1 MPFIETRGWRLAGA
15 LAVTA
20 ALLTPGVASASQVPR
35 SLAAPEAFSQDA
47 PDCPNMPSEPI
58 TLTYWEAANEY
69 LSEEGVATLDAEFME
84 AYPNVELVR
93 VARVFNDIIATERL
107 QASGPN
113 PPDILVS
120 NGGYALLGPLVA
132 AGLLL
137 PLDPYAETFGWLDRF
152 GESVLRP
159 QRFSDDGKVYGTGS
173 LWMLAPAATF
183 VGLYVHKAN
192 LESLG
197 LEAPATFEAFEASLQ
212 AAKEAGLTPIAAG
225 VQDGWPAI
233 HMFTSF
239 QNVVVPT
246 EELRDI
252 VFHTNPASFDTPE
265 NVEAA
270 RIAQRFGSEGYYSE
284 GYLGKTIQSAIDDF
298 NAGQALYFL
307 QGTYFSLPIVQALG
321 DEAEMELIPGFEE
334 GPFTVTGGPGLGWGI
349 SSRSPNPDAAACYI
363 DWRTGQRASEL
374 FVEEG
379 GLPAMPFDY
388 QGDSAFTSSVFEAW
402 SEAVERDAV
411 VPYIDFAA
419 TNLLDVLTARSQ
431 ELVAGQITPEQFGAD
446 IQAQY
451 EQFEP

>member
-1 MPFIETRGWRLAGA
+1 MRFLECRGWRLPAV

-20 ALLTPGVASASQVPR
+20 ALAMTTVASGAQ
-35 SLAAPEAFSQDA
+35 EG
-47 PDCPNMPSEPI
+47 PDCPNMPTEPI

-69 LSEEGVATLDAEFME
+69 LSEDGVAILDAEFME
-84 AYPNVELVR
+84 KYPNVELER
-93 VARVFNDIIATERL
+93 VSKVFSDIIATERL

-120 NGGYALLGPLVA
+120 NGGYALLGPLVS
-132 AGLLL
+132 AGLLR
-137 PLDPYAETFGWLDRF
+137 PLDEYAETFGWLDQF

-159 QRFSDDGKVYGTGS
+159 QRFSDDGKTYGVGS

-183 VGLYVHKAN
+183 VGLYVHKDN

-197 LEAPATFEAFEASLQ
+197 LEVPTTFEEFEASLVS
-212 AAKEAGLTPIAAG
+212 AKDAGLTPISAG

-246 EELRDI
+246 EQLRDI
-252 VFHTNPASFDTPE
+252 VFHTNPASFDTAE
-265 NVEAA
+265 NIEAA
-270 RIAQRFGSEGYYSE
+270 QIAQRFGEEGYYSD
-284 GYLGKTIQSAIDDF
+284 GYLGKTVQAAIDDF

-307 QGTYFSLPIVQALG
+307 QGTYFSHPIVQALG
-321 DEAEMELIPGFEE
+321 DSSEMALVPGFTD
-334 GPFTVTGGPGLGWGI
+334 GPLTVTGGPGLGWAI
-349 SSRSPNPDAAACYI
+349 SAKSQNADAAACYI
-363 DWRTGQRASEL
+363 DWRTGQHASEL
-374 FVEEG
+374 FVSEG

-388 QGDSAFTSSVFEAW
+388 QGDSSFTKSVFDAW

-419 TNLLDVLTARSQ
+419 TNLLDVLTAASQ
-431 ELVAGQITPEQFGAD
+431 ELVGGQITPEQFAKD

>member
-1 MPFIETRGWRLAGA
+1 MRYMEGHGGRLAVMVA
-15 LAVTA
+15 LMA
-20 ALLTPGVASASQVPR
+20 ALTFTGVASGSQGPAPER
-35 SLAAPEAFSQDA
+35 AGAAPGQEL
-47 PDCPNMPSEPI
+47 PDCPNMPTEPI

-84 AYPNVELVR
+84 RYPNVELVR
-93 VARVFNDIIATERL
+93 VAKVFNDIIATERL

-137 PLDPYAETFGWLDRF
+137 PLDEYAETFGWLDRF

-159 QRFSDDGKVYGTGS
+159 QRFSDDGKTYGVGS

-183 VGLYVHKAN
+183 VGLYVHRDN

-197 LEAPATFEAFEASLQ
+197 LEVPKTFEEFEASLV

-246 EELRDI
+246 GQLRDI

-270 RIAQRFGSEGYYSE
+270 RIAQRFGSEGYYSD
-284 GYLGKTIQSAIDDF
+284 GYLGKTIQAAIDDF
-298 NAGQALYFL
+298 NAGKALYFL

-321 DEAEMELIPGFEE
+321 DAAEMALVPGFAD

-349 SSRSPNPDAAACYI
+349 SSKSANPDAAACYI
-363 DWRTGQRASEL
+363 DWRTGPRASEL
-374 FVEEG
+374 FVAEG

-388 QGDSAFTSSVFEAW
+388 QGDSTFTKSVFEAW

-419 TNLLDVLTARSQ
+419 TNLLDVLTAASQ
-431 ELVAGQITPEQFGAD
+431 ELVAGQKTPEQFAKD
-446 IQAQY
+446 VQAQY
-451 EQFEP
+451 EQFQP